1 MHEAG
6 MGLAD
11 ADIICSA
18 MNLPLTF
25 GFWSTQGNFVG
36 VVEEKIGKAEVAA
49 TALAMKEVCQQE
61 IYQTLNVHER
71 GDLIFS
77 GGTVLLLRNACLYS
91 ICHNSPLI
99 TLWAGSSDPAG
110 RSTILV

>member
-71 GDLIFS
+71 GDLYDKGRDFQWWNS
-77 GGTVLLLRNACLYS
+77 LTATERLSVLNMPQLTVNYVMG
-91 ICHNSPLI
+91 
-99 TLWAGSSDPAG
+99 WQQ
-110 RSTILV
+110 